1 MKLRYSPTSP
11 YVRKVIVLAMETGLD
26 AKIER
31 IPTTV
36 VPTKP
41 NDDLRG
47 ENPLMKIPAMVT
59 DDGIVLFD
67 SPVICEYLD
76 SLHSGPKLFPPS
88 GKARWVALRQQAL
101 GDGILDAALLA
112 RYETA
117 IRPQEFQWSEWLAG
131 QMSKVRAGLAALDGK
146 VGEGALAGPLNIG
159 QITIGCMLG
168 YLDFRYASE
177 NWRQRHKV
185 LAGWYAEFSKR
196 PSMQATVPP
205 PA

>member
-11 YVRKVIVLAMETGLD
+11 YVRKVMVVALETGLEPR
-26 AKIER
+26 IER
-31 IPTTV
+31 LPTTV

-41 NDDLRG
+41 NDDLKG
-47 ENPLMKIPAMVT
+47 ENPLMKIPSLMT

-76 SLHSGPKLFPPS
+76 TLHSGAKIFPAA

-101 GDGILDAALLA
+101 SDGILDAALLA

-117 IRPQEFQWSEWLAG
+117 VRPKELQWSDWIAG
-131 QMSKVRAGLAALDGK
+131 QMAKIRNGLAALDGK
-146 VGEGALAGPLNIG
+146 IGEGALAGPLNIG
-159 QITIGCMLG
+159 QITVGCMLG

-177 NWRQRHKV
+177 AWRDRHKA
-185 LAGWYAEFSKR
+185 LAGWYAEFSQR
-196 PSMQATVPP
+196 PSMKATAPP
-205 PA
+205 G